1 MEELKDHGKV
11 YSERIKAGRRVYF
24 FDIKPTRSGD
34 YYLVITERKWSG
46 DDGSS
51 EKHRIFLYKE
61 DLNKFS
67 SAINKAINHMKEEL
81 MPDFDFSKFDREAEN
96 LLEEKSETEEE
107 KVIEDE
113 ENTEKKK
120 IDKK

>member
-1 MEELKDHGKV
+1 MEESKDHGKV

-46 DDGSS
+46 GDGSS

-67 SAINKAINHMKEEL
+67 SAINKAIDHMKTEL

-96 LLEEKSETEEE
+96 LLEEKSDSEKEEEEEE
-107 KVIEDE
+107 K
-113 ENTEKKK
+113 
-120 IDKK
+120 

>member
-1 MEELKDHGKV
+1 MEESRDHGKV

-46 DDGSS
+46 DEGNS

-67 SAINKAINHMKEEL
+67 SAINKAIDHMKNDL

-96 LLEEKSETEEE
+96 LLESKNNEKEDSNDEDKNAKE
-107 KVIEDE
+107 KIQ
-113 ENTEKKK
+113 EKE
-120 IDKK
+120 

>member
-1 MEELKDHGKV
+1 MEESKDHGKV
-11 YSERIKAGRRVYF
+11 YSERVKAGRRVYF

-46 DDGSS
+46 DDGTS

-67 SAINKAINHMKEEL
+67 TAINKAINHMKTDL
-81 MPDFDFSKFDREAEN
+81 MPDFDFSKFDREPDD
-96 LLEEKSETEEE
+96 LLQKSSKEEE
-107 KVIEDE
+107 ENDDSSYE
-113 ENTEKKK
+113 EE
-120 IDKK
+120 